1 MLRTYFAP
9 APYRPDKTDIPTY
22 QTTRGPRETF
32 VVPEK
37 QFRQP
42 NVRQETKPTVK
53 QESMPQIHI
62 TMRDTNVD
70 IPKHYNRVDKY
81 NKPEAIN
88 SYKQYLAHD
97 VSIIKAYLA
106 STGLSTTYLKLL
118 TNEEMAVITQI
129 VKSKPLSKVVDTS
142 MLLQL
147 CAYSSQFPD
156 IKNVFASAQN
166 MQNYI
171 AQNLDITQYEM
182 IDTDTDD
189 FNGSFIEHSLTNADE
204 VKKMLLEQSY
214 QLSNK
219 TDKTGFVIL
228 VSTDRI
234 TDVFK
239 WVGRDILADFI
250 SDKDPSLAPEKIQ
263 QMIKKIYKDAPDVQ
277 LSTMTDLLNQIANQ
291 NRELATNI
299 LQIQNTPTGV
309 PAVEPPAVGD
319 PAVVGPPVELA
330 PAENNAIMD
339 IALAKP
345 VAENN
350 DYVLITLYGKD
361 FLRTTTFNRGDKR
374 NLEELTLPDG
384 TVKQSPNLAYLI
396 DTKAG
401 TVINWPDDITYTD
414 LKKGYRVVKKIDLR
428 PPPADT
434 NIEFLNP
441 RQSVPRDKTVLY
453 IKYSQVQKAVENPD
467 TQGEDV
473 GEEVAAEE
481 NEEIG
486 NGYKKKKVKG
496 GKLENFFNLTSFEK
510 IYTNQQNARFTYLLT
525 F

>member
-1 MLRTYFAP
+1 
-9 APYRPDKTDIPTY
+9 
-22 QTTRGPRETF
+22 
-32 VVPEK
+32 
-37 QFRQP
+37 
-42 NVRQETKPTVK
+42 
-53 QESMPQIHI
+53 
-62 TMRDTNVD
+62 
-70 IPKHYNRVDKY
+70 
-81 NKPEAIN
+81 
-88 SYKQYLAHD
+88 
-97 VSIIKAYLA
+97 
-106 STGLSTTYLKLL
+106 
-118 TNEEMAVITQI
+118 
-129 VKSKPLSKVVDTS
+129 
-142 MLLQL
+142 
-147 CAYSSQFPD
+147 
-156 IKNVFASAQN
+156 
-166 MQNYI
+166 
-171 AQNLDITQYEM
+171 M
-182 IDTDTDD
+182 IDTDTED

-214 QLSNK
+214 QLSNI

-250 SDKDPSLAPEKIQ
+250 SDKDPSLTPQEIQ

-277 LSTMTDLLNQIANQ
+277 LSTMTDILQQIADQ

-309 PAVEPPAVGD
+309 PAV
-319 PAVVGPPVELA
+319 GPPVELA
-330 PAENNAIMD
+330 PAENNAITD

-345 VAENN
+345 VTEDE

-361 FLRTTTFNRGDKR
+361 FLRKTTFNRGQKR
-374 NLEELTLPDG
+374 NLESITLPDG
-384 TVKQSPNLAYLI
+384 TEQQSPNLAYLI
-396 DTKAG
+396 EVKSG
-401 TVINWPDDITYTD
+401 MVINWPDDITNAD
-414 LKKGYRVVKKIDLR
+414 LKQGYRVVKKIDLR

-441 RQSVPRDKTVLY
+441 RQSVPRDKNNLF

-467 TQGEDV
+467 PQAQDV

-481 NEEIG
+481 EQNVEQGE
-486 NGYKKKKVKG
+486 GYKFQKKKFKG